1 MDNMSAVAGFFASIL
16 LFLQGIFSAGGGY
29 ASAAPASLPVD
40 PHAQVAAA
48 ATQFLPVSAPAPE
61 ALPVPVSPPSPIVQP
76 APANNT
82 YVTQPVIERVVQ
94 QPVAGSVSEQSLS
107 ARLTSLKDDLLM
119 RIAAVASAPIVFS
132 GPAPSTPISTASFAP
147 SQRIDSLTNTSIN
160 TPTITGGSISGATVS
175 GTLSGTFSGTISGAT
190 SFTEATTTS
199 FAISSIPWGLLSTDG
214 LGNIVATSTPTAAA
228 FVATSAAATST
239 FAGGFIIGGNVGI
252 GTTSPAA
259 TLSVAGNGYF
269 TGGLGVGVVNTGG
282 IYAAQAMSSGSLS
295 TPGVLMG
302 KTGSY
307 AGTEMYNTAGTLMDF
322 SATSGRDYDF
332 RQIFTAATND
342 YIFSASTTANILVLK
357 GSGNVGIGT
366 TTPGAL
372 LSANGNILGAGT
384 LTLTGTTGTTTIA
397 SGQGFT
403 VGGSQ
408 FVLQQGSGNVGLGTA
423 APSATLDLRGTFSA
437 TTTGDDM
444 RVAFVPPTF
453 GGLWETNHQITSSY
467 SSTHPRTRST
477 LNVSRLATGS
487 GENGPGHSNIG
498 AFITSEKTDYLT
510 STIEGEVDALYL
522 IAAQGNKGD
531 ASGASIGVSKVR
543 GGSSPTGGA
552 LGIEASTRWIDQ
564 SSNVLM
570 DVHSLVG
577 FAEGAGGQSGDTGYG
592 FYAESQGATNATSS
606 NQVQPF
612 TAYYGGHYDANGNC
626 PGACPIFTNLLV
638 GAGSRSAGDIYFKI
652 TGGQSLAGDIVVG
665 ADNATAPDGAAT
677 QSAGTQWTM
686 KNVGGDWRLYGNDGA
701 TVLQTIKQTGSVGI
715 GTTSPSSRLHISGSS
730 PSITLDTTAATK
742 RTSILFNAGSVSQFQ
757 LGTDLN
763 LDGSRNFFLYDVAST
778 ATRLLIDSSGNVGIG
793 TTTPTSKLSV
803 VGNIYAEQTG
813 AAVGYTGN
821 RTDGTAFSL
830 QAAATVSRFNFAD
843 TGDFAISNNTRDNI
857 LNNTTA
863 AAGLDFLVA
872 QSSTGN
878 LLLNSEATGNVGI
891 GTTSPVAKLGIQGAL
906 GVNTS
911 QLYLAADGRVG
922 INQTAPQSTFEVWG
936 DANVFAT
943 TTPTTAATARQLTV
957 GEATN
962 NAAYRL
968 ALGYF
973 NDSGTYKG
981 VVQATNGGSGT
992 SLLLN
997 PSGGN
1002 VGIGTTTPTAQ
1013 FSTTGTVRFAGL
1025 GSGGAN
1031 LVTDALGNVT
1041 ASSDERLKDKQGD
1054 FTRGLAAINAISPVL
1069 YKWRPET
1076 GFDTQSTYAGF
1087 FAQNVQS
1094 AIPEAVSQ
1102 DSRGYLTLADRPIL
1116 AALVNAVKELSQQM
1130 GDLAARVVTKELIF
1144 VRAEGDDLMLNH
1156 QLCIRDGAT
1165 DPNPICLTKSQVAAV
1180 LTVIGQGGA
1189 SSAASSSSASST
1201 PDTGVVATSTPPTI
1215 QINGANPAIIHI
1227 GDTYADLGA
1236 TITGPTESLNLGIA
1250 TYLNGALTDAFTFYL
1265 DTATSSTSTIDYVV
1279 TDTFGQTATAT
1290 RTVVVE

>member
-1 MDNMSAVAGFFASIL
+1 MVPDRIPP
-16 LFLQGIFSAGGGY
+16 I
-29 ASAAPASLPVD
+29 D
-40 PHAQVAAA
+40 PHTQQVAATA
-48 ATQFLPVSAPAPE
+48 ASFLPTSAPAPAPEE
-61 ALPVPVSPPSPIVQP
+61 APAAAPAPLALVQP
-76 APANNT
+76 APANT
-82 YVTQPVIERVVQ
+82 YITQPVYTEPVERVIERVIER
-94 QPVAGSVSEQSLS
+94 PVSGGVSEQSLS
-107 ARLTSLKDDLLM
+107 ARLAEIKDDLLL
-119 RIAAVASAPIVFS
+119 RIAAVASAPIAFS
-132 GPAPSTPISTASFAP
+132 GPAPTTPISTASFAP
-147 SQRIDSLTNTSIN
+147 SQRIDQLTNTAIN
-160 TPTITGGSISGATVS
+160 TPTITGGSISGTTVS

-214 LGNIVATSTPTAAA
+214 FGNIIATSTPTAAA
-228 FVATSAAATST
+228 FFATSTTATST
-239 FAGGFIIGGNVGI
+239 FAGGFIISGNVGI

-259 TLSVAGNGYF
+259 TLSVAGNSYF
-269 TGGLGVGVVNTGG
+269 TGGLGVGVVSTGG

-366 TTPGAL
+366 TSPGAL

-403 VGGSQ
+403 IGGSQ
-408 FVLQQGSGNVGLGTA
+408 FVLQQGSGKVGLGTA

-437 TTTGDDM
+437 TTTGDDL

-570 DVHSLVG
+570 DIHSLVG

-612 TAYYGGHYDANGNC
+612 AAYYGGHYDANGNC
-626 PGACPIFTNLLV
+626 PSACPIFTNLLV
-638 GAGSRSAGDIYFKI
+638 GAGSRSAGDVYFKI

-742 RTSILFNAGSVSQFQ
+742 RTSILFNAGAVSQFQ

-763 LDGSRNFFLYDVAST
+763 LDGSRNFFLYDVSST
-778 ATRLLIDSSGNVGIG
+778 TTRLLIDSSGNVGIG
-793 TTTPTSKLSV
+793 TTTPSQKIHV
-803 VGNIYAEQTG
+803 DGGNIRVDNTG
-813 AAVGYTGN
+813 ASASFIAY
-821 RTDGTAFSL
+821 RTDGKALSLAGAANGAAFRYDNSGTFKIQS
-830 QAAATVSRFNFAD
+830 QAASDIIAGNSTGIISVMTVEGAAPAD
-843 TGDFAISNNTRDNI
+843 SLYIS
-857 LNNTTA
+857 
-863 AAGLDFLVA
+863 AAG
-872 QSSTGN
+872 N
-878 LLLNSEATGNVGI
+878 L
-891 GTTSPVAKLGIQGAL
+891 
-906 GVNTS
+906 
-911 QLYLAADGRVG
+911 
-922 INQTAPQSTFEVWG
+922 
-936 DANVFAT
+936 
-943 TTPTTAATARQLTV
+943 
-957 GEATN
+957 
-962 NAAYRL
+962 
-968 ALGYF
+968 
-973 NDSGTYKG
+973 
-981 VVQATNGGSGT
+981 
-992 SLLLN
+992 
-997 PSGGN
+997 
-1002 VGIGTTTPTAQ
+1002 GIGTTTPTAQ
-1013 FSTTGTVRFAGL
+1013 LSTTGTVRFAGL
-1025 GSGGAN
+1025 GSAGAN

-1087 FAQNVQS
+1087 FAQNVQA

-1102 DSRGYLTLADRPIL
+1102 DSRGHLTLADRPIL

-1180 LTVIGQGGA
+1180 LTAIGQVGA
-1189 SSAASSSSASST
+1189 PAVSSSNASST
-1201 PDTGVVATSTPPTI
+1201 SGASAVATSSTSSSQASTPPI
-1215 QINGANPAIIHI
+1215 IEINGANPATIQV
-1227 GDTYADLGA
+1227 GDVYSDLGA
-1236 TITGPTESLNLGIA
+1236 VITGPQESLNLGIA
-1250 TYLNGALTDAFTFYL
+1250 IYLDGVETTAFTFLL
-1265 DTATSSTSTIDYVV
+1265 DTSTSSNHTIDYVV
-1279 TDTFGQTATAT
+1279 TDQWGQTATVT
-1290 RTVVVE
+1290 REVVVE